1 MKYTTEA
8 VSYLHPDKICDQ
20 ISDAIV
26 DACLAQDPHSRVA
39 VETMGG
45 HGHII
50 LAGEVTTKADL
61 SFEDVAFKTYKKL
74 IGKKANGTIITSH
87 ISAQSPDIA
96 KGVDNGGAGDQGI
109 MIGYA
114 CDDTKEGMPFELM
127 EARKIL
133 KPFNVDAKSQ
143 VTYERKID
151 DDGESPAPKPKD
163 ITDIVLSVQGEN
175 QKVLQRYLKKLYPHR
190 GVKFYC
196 NNTGS
201 FDIGG
206 FDADSGVTGR
216 KIVQDQYGAQVPTG
230 GGAFSGK
237 DATKVDRSGAY
248 MARYMALLIQRQ
260 TGYHYVT
267 VKIAYVIGK
276 PDPVMVTASI
286 RSNYD
291 EPLYEYP
298 QSRIAS
304 LMIDHDIDL
313 RVDGIIERF
322 NLHRPIYQDLARNG
336 HFGRPTL
343 PWENLKA

>member
-26 DACLAQDPHSRVA
+26 DACIAQDPYSRVA

-61 SFEDVAFKTYKKL
+61 HFEDVAWEAYQKIT
-74 IGKKANGTIITSH
+74 GKSGTDIKITSH

-96 KGVDNGGAGDQGI
+96 KGVDTGGAGDQGI

-114 CDDTKEGMPFELM
+114 CDDTKEMMPFELM
-127 EARKIL
+127 QSRKIL
-133 KPFNVDAKSQ
+133 KPFKVDAKSQ
-143 VTYERKID
+143 VTYERTIH
-151 DDGESPAPKPKD
+151 DDGRSPAPREKD
-163 ITDIVLSVQGEN
+163 ITDIVLSVQGKT
-175 QKVLQRYLKKLYPHR
+175 QKELRTYLKKTYKHKVNL
-190 GVKFYC
+190 YC

-237 DATKVDRSGAY
+237 DPTKVDRSASY
-248 MARYMALLIQRQ
+248 MARYLALLVQRETQ
-260 TGYHYVT
+260 CKYAT

-276 PDPVMVTASI
+276 PEPVMVTASI
-286 RSNYD
+286 RKAFTQ
-291 EPLYEYP
+291 PLYEYP
-298 QSRIAS
+298 KVLLDIIMA
-304 LMIDHDIDL
+304 DHHVDL
-313 RVDGIIERF
+313 RVEGIIERF
-322 NLHRPIYQDLARNG
+322 NLRRPIYQDLAQNG
-336 HFGRPTL
+336 HFGRPKL

>member
-26 DACLAQDPHSRVA
+26 DACIAQDPHSRVA

-50 LAGEVTTKADL
+50 LAGEVTTKADV
-61 SFEDVAFKTYKKL
+61 DWKQTARNTYKAL
-74 IGKKANGTIITSH
+74 TGSDTDIFVTSH
-87 ISAQSPDIA
+87 ISKQSPDIA

-114 CDDTKEGMPFELM
+114 CDDTKEGMPFEIM

-133 KPFNVDAKSQ
+133 KPFKVDAKSQ
-143 VTYERKID
+143 VTYEREID
-151 DDGESPAPKPKD
+151 SRGNSPAPKPKN
-163 ITDIVLSVQGEN
+163 ITDIVLSVQGKT
-175 QKVLQRYLKKLYPHR
+175 QKQLQTYLKKLYPHR

-237 DATKVDRSGAY
+237 DPTKVDRSGAY
-248 MARYMALLIQRQ
+248 IARYIALHIQRL

-267 VKIAYVIGK
+267 VKLAYVIGK
-276 PDPVMVTASI
+276 PEPVMITASV
-286 RSNYD
+286 RSNFG

-298 QSRIAS
+298 PSRIAS

-322 NLHRPIYQDLARNG
+322 NLRRPIYQDLARNG

-343 PWENLKA
+343 PWENLRA

>member
-26 DACLAQDPHSRVA
+26 DACIEQDPHSRVA

-61 SFEDVAFKTYKKL
+61 HFEDVAWKAYKKL
-74 IGKKANGTIITSH
+74 IGKKANGMIITSH

-109 MIGYA
+109 MVGYA
-114 CDDTKEGMPFELM
+114 CDDTKERMPFELM

-143 VTYERKID
+143 VTVEREMDEYGNCPI
-151 DDGESPAPKPKD
+151 PKGKN
-163 ITDIVLSVQGEN
+163 ITDIVLSVQGKT
-175 QKVLQRYLKKLYPHR
+175 QKQLQTYLKKLYPQKR
-190 GVKFYC
+190 VKFYC

-201 FDIGG
+201 FEIGG

-237 DATKVDRSGAY
+237 DPTKVDRSGAY
-248 MARYMALLIQRQ
+248 MARYMALLIQKQ
-260 TGYHYVT
+260 TDYHYVT
-267 VKIAYVIGK
+267 VKIAYVIGN
-276 PDPVMVTASI
+276 PAPVMVTASV
-286 RSNYD
+286 RPHYG

-298 QSRIAS
+298 EQKINA
-304 LMIDHDIDL
+304 LMIDNGIDL

-322 NLHRPIYQDLARNG
+322 NLRRPIYQDLARNG
-336 HFGRPTL
+336 HFGRPQL